1 MSCSIKLNSTVWLV
15 ALLLPVLIFV
25 VSLHPLK
32 GLKDITGKPGTGFH
46 SHRIL
51 GLASVDTIALSAVAI
66 IFAFYFNWKISYTLI
81 GMLLLSILV
90 HEAFGV
96 PTALMVWLGLM

>member
-1 MSCSIKLNSTVWLV
+1 MVV
-15 ALLLPVLIFV
+15 LLLPIFIFV

-32 GLKDITGKPGTGFH
+32 GLKDIAGDPGTGFH

-51 GLASVDTIALSAVAI
+51 GLASVDTVVATAVAI
-66 IFAFYFNWKISYTLI
+66 IFAFYFNLKISYALI
-81 GMLLLSILV
+81 GMLLLSILF